1 MGHSRIIGP
10 NPMQTCATTG
20 FEEGM
25 AIADVDIK
33 AEIMKAR
40 LASMAGSDLLKDRKP
55 ATYGELVK
63 KNRRNPI
70 SVIWVN
76 SKNSRCFGVEYE
88 RCAWRRKNS
97 A

>member
-40 LASMAGSDLLKDRKP
+40 LASMAGS
-55 ATYGELVK
+55 
-63 KNRRNPI
+63 I
-70 SVIWVN
+70 
-76 SKNSRCFGVEYE
+76 C
-88 RCAWRRKNS
+88 
-97 A
+97 